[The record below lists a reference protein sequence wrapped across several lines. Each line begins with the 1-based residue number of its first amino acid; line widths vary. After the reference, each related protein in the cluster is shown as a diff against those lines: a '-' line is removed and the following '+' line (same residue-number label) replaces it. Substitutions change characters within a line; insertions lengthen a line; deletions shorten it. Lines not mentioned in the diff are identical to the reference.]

1 MKKMKEKNKIIS
13 SILISLGFV
22 FNLLIFAP
30 LEFYFLN
37 IYDFWF
43 PIKFVLPIII
53 INSIICFIILF
64 LILQK
69 TSEKKRLI
77 IGKIIFSLFLC
88 LYIQGNFLN
97 FGYGQLNGAE
107 IAWKDTVVKGIK
119 NIIIW
124 GIIFSL
130 PFIIRPLKKE
140 KNFNIF
146 SAALS
151 TFIILIESSTLIFV
165 MYQNYFSN
173 FGLEYQMSKS
183 FYLDNSKMFSMSKDE
198 NILYIVADSIES
210 DTVKTALEQYPELQK
225 KLSDFTFFDNA
236 TGVSWLTYMSMPTMM
251 TGERIDVGVSLQDN
265 INNCFKN
272 SKMYDVLSNEG
283 YKTEF
288 YSELTLLPTK
298 EKEGLITNKVDKQI
312 NINKK
317 AEVKLTNLLYE
328 CVLYKYMPHFVKP
341 LFYLDTQDFSKVDG
355 INSNAYFEDDVKLN
369 NELVNNGVKT
379 DLSSK
384 SFKIVKL
391 DGAHAPHN
399 MTEDIEYDNSLK
411 YLSLSDTKR
420 DIYEVI
426 ASLKILSN
434 YIDELKKAGVYDN
447 TTIIW
452 TSDHGMY
459 NRYNPVLMIKRK
471 NETNE
476 EMIINSAPISFLEDL
491 VPTIL
496 NIATDS
502 KDYGKDVYDYDEN
515 IDRNRKLEIYT
526 FSNNQNGQQYFIDSK
541 ITLGIDGL
549 ANDEN
554 NYYIIDEEFADS
566 DKLPNKEYKIG
577 KKLNL
582 DGNIKNDQ
590 IVLSGI
596 STSGMFEDLQIGT
609 TLGTKAKMT
618 LIPEKTDKD
627 ISVDIDINQIHNQD
641 QKIIIYANGNKVYET
656 ELKLGKN
663 NDKISFEIPK
673 DIWNKDKYL
682 KLEYEFPNVNWD
694 GKNNYKLEYVT
705 FSAVSFKSIKFS
717 K

>member
-1 MKKMKEKNKIIS
+1 MKEKNKIIS
-13 SILISLGFV
+13 SILISFGFV

-53 INSIICFIILF
+53 IFSIICFIILF
-64 LILQK
+64 FILQK
-69 TSEKKRLI
+69 TSDKKRLI
-77 IGKIIFSLFLC
+77 IGKILFSLFLC

-97 FGYGQLNGAE
+97 LGYGQLNGTE
-107 IAWKDTVVKGIK
+107 IIWKDTVVKGIK
-119 NIIIW
+119 NTIIW
-124 GIIFSL
+124 VIIFVL

-140 KNFNIF
+140 RNFNIF
-146 SAALS
+146 STVLS
-151 TFIILIESSTLIFV
+151 TFIILIEGSTLTFV
-165 MYQNYFSN
+165 MYQNYFGN
-173 FGLEYQMSKS
+173 FGLEYQMSKD

-198 NILYIVADSIES
+198 NIIYIVADSIES
-210 DTVKTALEQYPELQK
+210 DVVKAALKQCPELQEN
-225 KLSDFTFFDNA
+225 LCDFTFFDNV

-251 TGERIDVGVSLQDN
+251 TGEKIDVGVSLQDN

-283 YKTEF
+283 FKTEF

-298 EKEGLITNKVDKQI
+298 EKEGVITNKVNKQI
-312 NINKK
+312 NISKME
-317 AEVKLTNLLYE
+317 EVKLTNLLYE
-328 CVLYKYMPHFVKP
+328 CVLYKYLPHFLKP
-341 LFYLDTQDFSKVDG
+341 LFYLDTQDFSKVDV
-355 INSNAYFEDDVKLN
+355 INSNSYFEDDLKFYNKLIKDGIDTN
-369 NELVNNGVKT
+369 
-379 DLSSK
+379 LSDK
-384 SFKIVKL
+384 SFKIIKL
-391 DGAHAPHN
+391 EGAHDPHN
-399 MTEDIEYDNSLK
+399 MTTDLEYDNSLE
-411 YLSLSDTKR
+411 YLSLPNSQR
-420 DIYEVI
+420 DINEVV

-434 YIDELKKAGVYDN
+434 YITKLKESGVYEN

-452 TSDHGMY
+452 TADHGMY
-459 NRYNPVLMIKRK
+459 NRYNPALMIKRK

-476 EMIINSAPISFLEDL
+476 EMLINNAPISSLEDL

-515 IDRNRKLEIYT
+515 IDRNRKLEIFT

-554 NYYIIDEEFADS
+554 NYYIIDEEFANS

-577 KKLNL
+577 KRLNL
-582 DGNIKNDQ
+582 DGNIKNNQ

-596 STSGMFEDLQIGT
+596 STSGMFQDLKIGT

-618 LIPEKTDKD
+618 LMPEKTDKD
-627 ISVDIDINQIHNQD
+627 ISVNIDINQIHNQD

-656 ELKLGKN
+656 ELKLEQN
-663 NDKISFEIPK
+663 NDKILFEIPK
-673 DIWNKDKYL
+673 KIWNENKYL
-682 KLEYEFPNVNWD
+682 KLEYEFPNVKWD
-694 GKNNYKLEYVT
+694 GKNNYRLEYVT
-705 FSAVSFKSIKFS
+705 FSAISFKSIKFS